1 MNKDFFD
8 FENRKLDFPFYN
20 NNPKI
25 SKSSWFVLFAAV
37 IIGFFSIIIPYIG
50 PVVMCSVLLLPVLY
64 YLNWDYK
71 RIFQKPSLNDLGW
84 AVLMAI
90 LYLIYA
96 IIMEYVII
104 FFGINSAETYVNEPF
119 IYSLY
124 ALIFQLMGEEVFK
137 LILFVFFLCVVY
149 KYTNNRK
156 ISIIISLFI
165 TLFIFGEIHG
175 TNDSFLLAVIIQGLG
190 SVVHMFL
197 YIKTKNLAVSYIS
210 HLLTDIIGLTMLV

>member
-1 MNKDFFD
+1 MNKDFFE

-25 SKSSWFVLFAAV
+25 SKSAWFVLFAAV
-37 IIGFFSIIIPYIG
+37 IIGLFFLTIPYIG

-96 IIMEYVII
+96 IIMEYVMIS
-104 FFGINSAETYVNEPF
+104 FGINAAETYVDEPF
-119 IYSLY
+119 IYSLFT
-124 ALIFQLMGEEVFK
+124 LIFQLMGEEVFK
-137 LILFVFFLCVVY
+137 LILFVFFLFVVY

-165 TLFIFGEIHG
+165 TLFLFGEIHG
-175 TNDSFLLAVIIQGLG
+175 IDDSFLPAFIIQGLG

-210 HLLTDIIGLTMLV
+210 HLLTDIIALIMF